1 MASST
6 LLPVVLVC
14 VCYPLLVIRPC
25 SVCVL
30 LTSLLFLLSL
40 VSSPLSS
47 FCLSTPLISSPFP
60 TQNQGHPFSCL
71 LGSHSSL
78 CLSKQSCHLQA
89 LAMALGRVSPT
100 IGALRT
106 RQPGLGQV
114 PTHHREAARP
124 CRGRVSWQSDPLGA
138 ATTCCGVWSK
148 SLDLCLAPCPER
160 KSEWPPRGC

>member
-1 MASST
+1 MCVFLTSS
-6 LLPVVLVC
+6 LSLSALVFS
-14 VCYPLLVIRPC
+14 LLVPPLHA
-25 SVCVL
+25 SD
-30 LTSLLFLLSL
+30 FQL
-40 VSSPLSS
+40 VPHTGPGAPL
-47 FCLSTPLISSPFP
+47 
-60 TQNQGHPFSCL
+60 SCL
-71 LGSHSSL
+71 LGTHSSL

-89 LAMALGRVSPT
+89 QAMALGHVLPT
-100 IGALRT
+100 MGALRT
-106 RQPGLGQV
+106 QQPGLGQV